1 MEKSRSKT
9 IIKSGY
15 LFILTNFMLAIFN
28 IVVGLLANSIA
39 IISDATHSLID
50 AISGIL
56 VVVSEK
62 LAGHKKFTNHRPKIE
77 RITTISIALII
88 IITGIHLIIESVE
101 KITTPEEPEY
111 SIATILVLIAS
122 LFTKY
127 ALARYLK
134 ITGKKIKS
142 KVVVASG
149 AETMN
154 DAWISVAV
162 LLSAI
167 IYLIWHVDVASYV
180 SIIISL
186 IIIKVG
192 LEFIFPHLTHHHH
205 HHLEKDPDHDHCKK
219 ITPKVG

>member
-15 LFILTNFMLAIFN
+15 LFILTNFLLAVFN
-28 IVVGLLANSIA
+28 IIVGLLANSIA

-50 AISGIL
+50 AVSGVL
-56 VVVSEK
+56 VVASEK
-62 LAGHKKFTNHRPKIE
+62 LASHHRLTQHRQKIE
-77 RITTISIALII
+77 RATTIIIALII
-88 IITGIHLIIESVE
+88 IAAGIHLIIEAIE
-101 KITTPEEPEY
+101 KLAEPEAPDY
-111 SIATILVLIAS
+111 SFATIFVLVASLIA
-122 LFTKY
+122 KY
-127 ALARYLK
+127 ALAKYLK
-134 ITGKKIKS
+134 TTGTKIKS
-142 KVVVASG
+142 KVVTASG

-167 IYLIWHVDVASYV
+167 IYLICQVDISAYV

-186 IIIKVG
+186 VIIKVG

-205 HHLEKDPDHDHCKK
+205 HHLEQNPDHDHCGKRS
-219 ITPKVG
+219 